1 MSGRILIAD
10 DDDVLSEMLVDY
22 LATEGFEVTRASDGG
37 QALDKVVS
45 DSPELVVLDIMMPK
59 LNGIEVLKAIRKDS
73 PVPVIMLTARGDDLD
88 RILGLELGADDYLP
102 KPCNPR
108 ELVARIRAILRR
120 TEATSP
126 GSVNRGLSISDLE
139 LIEDTRQVKV
149 HGPEETREA
158 SLTQT
163 EFDILQLLL
172 SRPGQ
177 VVKKSDLSH
186 KILGKPLGQWD
197 RSIDVHISNLRK
209 KLGPDDQGR
218 ERIRTIRGSGYL
230 FNLESSSP

>member
-230 FNLESSSP
+230 FSLESSSP

>member
-149 HGPEETREA
+149 HGPEATREA

-177 VVKKSDLSH
+177 VVKKADLSH